1 MSTSKTGR
9 PSSIPVAAVSIT
21 GCEGGAVT
29 GGNVEGSGP
38 SSTFGLTSGVE
49 DITEGAGAEAEE
61 GAEVGAR
68 AVILGVA
75 RGLELGVPV
84 GGGWAAGSLV
94 GAPRSRGVYSVVNDG
109 PGAGAVPRRH

>member
-9 PSSIPVAAVSIT
+9 PSSIPVAFVSIT

-29 GGNVEGSGP
+29 GGNVVGSGP
-38 SSTFGLTSGVE
+38 SSTFGVTSGVE
-49 DITEGAGAEAEE
+49 DAAVAVAG
-61 GAEVGAR
+61 

-84 GGGWAAGSLV
+84 GV
-94 GAPRSRGVYSVVNDG
+94 G
-109 PGAGAVPRRH
+109 

>member
-9 PSSIPVAAVSIT
+9 PSSIPVAVVSIT

-29 GGNVEGSGP
+29 GGNVVGSGP
-38 SSTFGLTSGVE
+38 SSTFCLTSGVDTAE
-49 DITEGAGAEAEE
+49 GAEAEA
-61 GAEVGAR
+61 GAGAGAR

-84 GGGWAAGSLV
+84 GGG
-94 GAPRSRGVYSVVNDG
+94 
-109 PGAGAVPRRH
+109 